1 MKFSEIQL
9 HPLLQANLEKIKFVD
24 CTQIQEQAIPW
35 IRQGKDVAGLAQTGT
50 GKTGAFF
57 IPIADRVLKAIKPDP
72 ANADSPTTAF
82 TEWTKKQFILI
93 LVPTRELAEQVQD
106 IAQKILADTG
116 LSSVSIYGGTTYDKQ
131 VNALKSG
138 VEFVIATPGRLI
150 DLYKEHVCDL
160 GLVRGIV
167 FDEADRMFDMGFKD
181 DMKFILKRVPRE
193 RQFTVFSATLNFDV
207 LAVAYEFGSDPMEIN
222 ISRDQ
227 AKADNVKDHILHIGQ
242 FDKPQYLLSLLKKNN
257 PRQAIIFSNFKHNV
271 EKLTKFLTSNGV
283 PAVGIS
289 SLMTQQQRLRVMEQ
303 FRGENDRNILVA
315 TDVAARGLD
324 ILGVDLVVNYELPDD
339 AENYVH
345 RIGRTGRAGQ
355 TGNALSMV
363 SDRDVDALQRI
374 EEYLKHKIEVL
385 WLDDADIIK
394 EFEPLPRDEGGFK
407 RPGAGRSGGRFG
419 DKRGGGGDRD
429 RGPRREGRG
438 GGGGR
443 DRDRGP
449 RRDQPRRDIAE
460 GDEAALQRAEGEARM
475 RAESGGENRHRD
487 RNTGRHRD
495 GGANPEAAGA
505 EGQGPREAGGEKR
518 RRRRGGRGRNRSGEP
533 RGDQAT
539 GTGGAPHAKG
549 NGQPRPAGS
558 GRIVK
563 PGAAGARPAIQRPGQ
578 RPPAQAGL
586 GAKVSGF
593 FKKLFGG

>member
-9 HPLLQANLEKIKFVD
+9 HPLLQANLDKIQFLE
-24 CTQIQEQAIPW
+24 CTKIQEQSMPW
-35 IRQGKDVAGLAQTGT
+35 IRSGKDVAGLAQTGT

-57 IPIADRVLKAIKPDP
+57 IPLIDRLLKALKPDP
-72 ANADSPTTAF
+72 ATAESETVPF
-82 TEWTKKQFILI
+82 NEWKKKQFVLV

-106 IAQKILADTG
+106 ISTKLLEGTG
-116 LSSVSIYGGTTYDKQ
+116 LSSVSIYGGTTYEKQ
-131 VNALKSG
+131 VAALKNG
-138 VEFVIATPGRLI
+138 VEFVVATPGRLI

-160 GLVRGIV
+160 GLVRAIV

-181 DMKFILKRVPRE
+181 DMKFILKRVPRD

-207 LAVAYEFGSDPMEIN
+207 LNVAYEFGSDPVEVN

-227 AKADNVKDHILHIGQ
+227 AKADNVKDHILHVGQ
-242 FDKPQYLLSLLKKNN
+242 QEKPQYLLSLLKKTN

-271 EKLTKFLTSNGV
+271 EKLTRFLTSNGI

-289 SLMTQQQRLRVMEQ
+289 SLMTQAQRLRVMEQ

-374 EEYLKHKIEVL
+374 EEYLKHKVEVL
-385 WLDDADIIK
+385 WLDDAEIVK
-394 EFEPLPRDEGGFK
+394 EFEPFPRDEERFK
-407 RPGAGRSGGRFG
+407 RPGQGRGRFEGREGGRSG
-419 DKRGGGGDRD
+419 DRGGRGGPRREGGRGND

-438 GGGGR
+438 GR
-443 DRDRGP
+443 DRDRDQ
-449 RRDQPRRDIAE
+449 RRERGDRDQQRPLPAEAANTGEQQPRR
-460 GDEAALQRAEGEARM
+460 EA
-475 RAESGGENRHRD
+475 HRD
-487 RNTGRHRD
+487 RHTGRHRD
-495 GGANPEAAGA
+495 QQAGGGQAR
-505 EGQGPREAGGEKR
+505 EGQR
-518 RRRRGGRGRNRSGEP
+518 RDGNRGGRGRDRNR
-533 RGDQAT
+533 
-539 GTGGAPHAKG
+539 GGSRD
-549 NGQPRPAGS
+549 GQPREQRGNGHPRAHGGDQRRPQGGS
-558 GRIVK
+558 GSR
-563 PGAAGARPAIQRPGQ
+563 IQRPGQ
-578 RPPAQAGL
+578 RPAAVAAKAGI
-586 GAKVSGF
+586 GAKVGGF